1 MERLGGVEPV
11 EYLMSSGGVARRST
25 MRLAGVTDW
34 SLGIARRRGLVTSL
48 RRGVYALPG
57 ADPVDVAGVTWD
69 CRPTCVTAALRLG
82 LPVMRKPSQLHMG
95 FAPGRNTTGRHAWPT
110 NAIKVHMSE
119 RLQWRSN
126 AAADVIDA
134 AARCVTALEQLAM
147 VDSALNQRLMSE
159 EELEGFKY
167 TPRGRLRWLVQQ
179 CDSRSQSPL
188 ETFARV
194 ALREVGLDVRP
205 QVVIPG
211 VGRVDLLVNG
221 LVIVETD
228 GRATHA
234 LEAAFDVDRRRDR
247 AAALAGYVVLR
258 YGYRDVVEH
267 VDVLVAEIR
276 TAAARWSRAAA

>member
-1 MERLGGVEPV
+1 MT
-11 EYLMSSGGVARRST
+11 SGGVARRSA
-25 MRLAGVTDW
+25 MRRAGVTDW
-34 SLGIARRRGLVTSL
+34 SLSAARRRGLLESP

-69 CRPTCVTAALRLG
+69 CHPTCVTAALRLG
-82 LPVMRKPSQLHMG
+82 LPVMRKPAVLHMG
-95 FAPGRNTTGRHAWPT
+95 FAPGRNASGRHAWPT
-110 NAIKVHMSE
+110 NDVKVHMSE
-119 RLQWRSN
+119 RLRWRSG

-147 VDSALNQRLMSE
+147 VDSALNQRLMTE
-159 EELEGFKY
+159 EELGGFRY
-167 TPRGRLRWLVQQ
+167 TARGRLRWIAQQ

-205 QVVIPG
+205 QVPIAG

-234 LEAAFDVDRRRDR
+234 IEAAFDVDRRRDR

-258 YGYRDVVEH
+258 FGYRDVVDH
-267 VDVLVAEIR
+267 MDLLVAEVR
-276 TAAARWSRAAA
+276 AATALWSRVAA